1 MAYYPVKPANNA
13 WLHSPAAPDHRPRP
27 RCKNLWFH
35 VESTM
40 YRWQRPTTG
49 ASQANRWASY
59 IIRCKLMTFSDIVD
73 AADDLSVDEQET
85 LVGILRRRI
94 AKRNR
99 DALVRDVAEARGE
112 FQTGQ
117 ARASSVGNI
126 MDEVRGES

>member
-1 MAYYPVKPANNA
+1 
-13 WLHSPAAPDHRPRP
+13 
-27 RCKNLWFH
+27 
-35 VESTM
+35 
-40 YRWQRPTTG
+40 
-49 ASQANRWASY
+49 
-59 IIRCKLMTFSDIVD
+59 MTFSDIVD

-94 AKRNR
+94 AQRNR

-112 FQTGQ
+112 LQTGQ

>member
-1 MAYYPVKPANNA
+1 
-13 WLHSPAAPDHRPRP
+13 
-27 RCKNLWFH
+27 
-35 VESTM
+35 
-40 YRWQRPTTG
+40 
-49 ASQANRWASY
+49 
-59 IIRCKLMTFSDIVD
+59 MTFSDIVD